1 MGYTARAT
9 GVVMALLGALTFS
22 QAPEFSQQ
30 YRQRLGGAL
39 DELRVI
45 ISDFDDEARR
55 YNLDRDQALAL
66 YDSSREDFIRARG
79 SSMRST
85 FARYRRLSDQ
95 LSRLSGTPPLWR
107 PIVVFSEPDAMIVKN
122 AWKDFAP
129 AVPVTVS
136 GFAWGAAGA
145 LSLSA
150 IAGLITLPGRRH
162 KRATLKK
169 AA

>member
-1 MGYTARAT
+1 MGYVTKAT
-9 GVVMALLGALTFS
+9 GAVMALLGAVTFS

-45 ISDFDDEARR
+45 VSDFDDEAQR

-66 YDSSREDFIRARG
+66 YDSSSEDFIRTRAN
-79 SSMRST
+79 SMRTT

-95 LSRLSGTPPLWR
+95 LSRLSGTAPLWR
-107 PIVVFSEPDAMIVKN
+107 PLVIFSEPDATIVKN
-122 AWKDFAP
+122 AWRDFAP

-145 LSLSA
+145 LLLSA
-150 IAGLITLPGRRH
+150 IAGLIALPGRRR
-162 KRATLKK
+162 KRA
-169 AA
+169 A